1 MKESQYP
8 LLHQFFRVKTVTMV
22 RAIEQKSNPLNMA
35 PTITNNGHKL
45 QGVSKLLKN
54 YVSSVTKFLRATLGD
69 DKKKTLRINFVH
81 IISFF
86 STLTV

>member
-1 MKESQYP
+1 
-8 LLHQFFRVKTVTMV
+8 MV

-69 DKKKTLRINFVH
+69 DKKKP
-81 IISFF
+81 
-86 STLTV
+86 